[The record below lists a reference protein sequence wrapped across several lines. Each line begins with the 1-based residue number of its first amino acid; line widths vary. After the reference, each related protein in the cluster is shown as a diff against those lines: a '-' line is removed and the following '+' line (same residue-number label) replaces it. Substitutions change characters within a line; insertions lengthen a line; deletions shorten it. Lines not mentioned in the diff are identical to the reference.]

1 LGGEDTVGSDTFLSR
16 CYPTITQKPSTY
28 QDTSSKSGLA
38 LRDVLSNPSS
48 LSYFME
54 FMDRR
59 HRAMLVQFWL
69 TVESFK
75 NPLESIDSASSGDE
89 EEPIQDRM
97 ALTTVKEDISMINDL
112 YFSRLSP
119 HPALSCISR
128 KHIDIIHSFAQSEL
142 SPSPAIQRKVRRSV
156 MLAQRQVERE
166 MEHEFDEF
174 GRSELWFRAIGDTD
188 FANRN
193 ASPPEPY
200 AASDPLDLHTTS
212 TPVTG
217 YTSPSR
223 PNYSRSQQ
231 SLPLVEPVLASGME
245 RTASSTSHR
254 SMLGPVPVPPRV
266 LPTNIEVLMS
276 PVVESSTE
284 TSRAPLFDDPEDQL
298 QREEEKRMEAI
309 KAALTDIIALDQEPS
324 KAEDSSIRPS
334 RKARASSNG
343 KRRAVFDNNDEDIAE
358 DDGDDVAPDE
368 AGGDPGSYQLAAPG
382 DLQLSYEIARLGDN
396 IANLQA
402 QDMMLDNL
410 IKKAELT
417 GDTQELKLLMKSKSS
432 MNRDLRELTFQRL
445 QYEQQEAAN
454 RLLPDR
460 TRVSIVNSTVG
471 DEDGK
476 SVVRYL
482 IEVQQLA
489 PDGSFASGWV
499 VARRY
504 NEFFNMHTKLRER
517 YGLVKNLDFPGKR
530 LVGALSGSFL
540 DTRRIALEK
549 YLQVS
554 SRPPFVMPPPH
565 YHDRILFLYPWSA
578 KAMSFACS
586 FHASLPLSLLI
597 PKHQLPKACH
607 FPGQIWFGMCIVPSP
622 RALMTCFLDL
632 PCWTS

>member
-1 LGGEDTVGSDTFLSR
+1 MHSLTDCIPLSVR
-16 CYPTITQKPSTY
+16 LRKELLHWVARIRYVPTCSFSNMSNHFVQKPSTY
-28 QDTSSKSGLA
+28 HDASSKSGLI
-38 LRDVLSNPSS
+38 LRDVLSSPSS

-59 HRAMLVQFWL
+59 HRSMLVQFWL

-75 NPLESIDSASSGDE
+75 NPLESIDSASSNDE
-89 EEPIQDRM
+89 EEPIQDRTTL
-97 ALTTVKEDISMINDL
+97 ATVKEDISMINDL
-112 YFSRLSP
+112 YFSGPAP
-119 HPALSCISR
+119 HPTLSTISK
-128 KHIDIIHSFAQSEL
+128 KHIDMIRAFAHSQSP
-142 SPSPAIQRKVRRSV
+142 PSPGAQRKVRRSV

-166 MEHEFDEF
+166 MEQDFDEF
-174 GRSELWFRAIGDTD
+174 GRSELWFRAIGDTE
-188 FANRN
+188 FASKKP
-193 ASPPEPY
+193 SPPEPY
-200 AASDPLDLHTTS
+200 LSFDVRTASILS
-212 TPVTG
+212 TG
-217 YTSPSR
+217 QSSPSR
-223 PNYSRSQQ
+223 TDRTRSQQ
-231 SLPLVEPVLASGME
+231 SLPLMEPSPALGME
-245 RTASSTSHR
+245 RTSSSSSHR
-254 SMLGPVPVPPRV
+254 SLNNMGGPTRA

-276 PVVESSTE
+276 PVIESSSE

-309 KAALTDIIALDQEPS
+309 KAALTDIIALDQELGRG
-324 KAEDSSIRPS
+324 EDSPIRPPNTIRGS
-334 RKARASSNG
+334 Q
-343 KRRAVFDNNDEDIAE
+343 RRAVFTDNDEDIAE
-358 DDGDDVAPDE
+358 DDMDDVVPDDS
-368 AGGDPGSYQLAAPG
+368 GGDHGSYQHAAPG

-402 QDMMLDNL
+402 QDMMLGNL

-417 GDTQELKLLMKSKSS
+417 GDTQELKLLKKSRSS
-432 MNRDLRELTFQRL
+432 MNRDLRELTFQKL

-460 TRVSIVNSTVG
+460 TKVSIVNSTIG

-517 YGLVKNLDFPGKR
+517 YGLVRNLDFPGKR

-554 SRPPFVMPPPH
+554 SHLTLFVPFLMIWIECCFYTYCLRKQRTSHVPFS
-565 YHDRILFLYPWSA
+565 RV
-578 KAMSFACS
+578 SFC
-586 FHASLPLSLLI
+586 
-597 PKHQLPKACH
+597 
-607 FPGQIWFGMCIVPSP
+607 
-622 RALMTCFLDL
+622 CF
-632 PCWTS
+632 

>member
-1 LGGEDTVGSDTFLSR
+1 
-16 CYPTITQKPSTY
+16 
-28 QDTSSKSGLA
+28 
-38 LRDVLSNPSS
+38 
-48 LSYFME
+48 ME

-75 NPLESIDSASSGDE
+75 NPLESIDSASSDDE
-89 EEPIQDRM
+89 EEPVQDRT
-97 ALTTVKEDISMINDL
+97 AFSTVKEDISMINDL
-112 YFSRLSP
+112 YFSRPSP
-119 HPALSCISR
+119 HPALSCISK
-128 KHIDIIHSFAQSEL
+128 KHIDMIHSFAQSEL
-142 SPSPAIQRKVRRSV
+142 SPSAAIQRKVRRSV

-174 GRSELWFRAIGDTD
+174 RRSELWFRAIGDTD
-188 FANRN
+188 LANWK
-193 ASPPEPY
+193 ASLPEHYPT
-200 AASDPLDLHTTS
+200 SDPSDVPTAS
-212 TPVTG
+212 TPTTG
-217 YTSPSR
+217 YTSPSL
-223 PNYSRSQQ
+223 PNYGRSQQ
-231 SLPLVEPVLASGME
+231 SLPLVEPVLAPGIE
-245 RTASSTSHR
+245 RTASSASHR
-254 SMLGPVPVPPRV
+254 SMAGSTSAHSRV
-266 LPTNIEVLMS
+266 HPTNIEVLMS

-324 KAEDSSIRPS
+324 KGEDSSVPPS
-334 RKARASSNG
+334 KMARMSSNG
-343 KRRAVFDNNDEDIAE
+343 KRRAVFDDNDEDIAE

-368 AGGDPGSYQLAAPG
+368 AGSDPGSYQLAAPG

-432 MNRDLRELTFQRL
+432 MNRDLRELSFQKL

-460 TRVSIVNSTVG
+460 TTVSIVNSTIG

-517 YGLVKNLDFPGKR
+517 YGLVRNLDFPGKR

-554 SRPPFVMPPPH
+554 SRLAF
-565 YHDRILFLYPWSA
+565 
-578 KAMSFACS
+578 C
-586 FHASLPLSLLI
+586 HAP
-597 PKHQLPKACH
+597 
-607 FPGQIWFGMCIVPSP
+607 
-622 RALMTCFLDL
+622 
-632 PCWTS
+632 TS